1 MKSNKISFIIFVT
14 LTIFFAGS
22 CKKSFFTDVNVNPN
36 VPNDVAPNLILTTSE
51 AALGYTQGGDLS
63 RFTSLIT
70 QQVFGANS
78 QSQSYYA
85 YGLNPG
91 VFDNL
96 WPDLYT
102 STIINIDTLKNL
114 SDQKQYNV
122 YAGISRI
129 LMAYTLQMTVDCW
142 GKIPYSQSVKGDANL
157 HPVFD
162 DDKALYDTIASLVD
176 AGISQ
181 LSDSHRGVFI
191 PGADDG
197 IYGGDA
203 LKWIKFGHAIKARL
217 YIHQSKGNAAMA
229 TKALAEVAL
238 SFTGNSESAQ
248 YKFGVAE
255 TAANPW
261 YQFNRDRPGDETFSN
276 STLAMQLQT
285 LNDPRFNIFIDPVND
300 GLGQSADA
308 SHYGGL
314 NKYYGSVNS
323 PVELITY
330 DELLFIK
337 AEATLR
343 ETGDYAAAQNFYSEA
358 IRANMEK
365 LGVDESAIE
374 TYISAQGTLP
384 VTNINDA
391 IAKVATQEFIALY
404 LNPEAW
410 VVWRRTESP
419 ELSATG
425 PGDVP
430 RRLVYPQSEYSYNSA
445 NTPPSTLYAPR
456 IFWDN

>member
-1 MKSNKISFIIFVT
+1 MKSNKISFIT
-14 LTIFFAGS
+14 LTALLILFAA
-22 CKKSFFTDVNVNPN
+22 CKKSFFTDVNINPN
-36 VPNDVAPNLILTTSE
+36 VPKEVAPNLILSTSE

-129 LMAYTLQMTVDCW
+129 LMAYTLQITVDCW
-142 GKIPYSQSVKGDANL
+142 GKIPYSQAVEGDNNL
-157 HPVFD
+157 HPAFD
-162 DDKALYDTIASLVD
+162 DDKALYDTIANLVD
-176 AGISQ
+176 AGISR
-181 LSDSHRGVFI
+181 LSDSHRGVFT

-197 IYGGDA
+197 IYGGNA

-217 YIHQSKGNAAMA
+217 YIHQSKDNAAMA
-229 TKALAEVAL
+229 SQALAEVAL
-238 SFTGNSESAQ
+238 SFADNSESAQ
-248 YKFGVAE
+248 YKFGLAE

-261 YQFNRDRPGDETFSN
+261 YQFNRDRPGDETFSK
-276 STLAMQLQT
+276 STLALQLQA
-285 LNDPRFNIFIDPVND
+285 LSDPRYDIFIDKAND
-300 GLGQSADA
+300 GHGQSADG
-308 SHYGGL
+308 SHFGGL
-314 NKYYGSVNS
+314 NAYYGSVNS
-323 PVELITY
+323 PVEFITY

-343 ETGDYAAAQNFYSEA
+343 TTGDYNMAQNFYQQA
-358 IRANMEK
+358 LQANMRK
-365 LGVDESAIE
+365 LGVSESAIE
-374 TYISAQGTLP
+374 TYIAAQGTLP
-384 VTNINDA
+384 TSSVNEA
-391 IAKVATQEFIALY
+391 IAKVAMQEFIALY

-410 VVWRRTESP
+410 VLWRRTGSP
-419 ELSATG
+419 ALSPTG
-425 PGDVP
+425 PGEVP

-445 NTPPSTLYAPR
+445 NTPASTLYAPR
-456 IFWDN
+456 IFWDK

>member
-1 MKSNKISFIIFVT
+1 MKSNRITFILPAT
-14 LTIFFAGS
+14 LLILFAGA
-22 CKKSFFTDVNVNPN
+22 CKKSFFTKVNINPN
-36 VPNDVAPNLILTTSE
+36 VPTEVAPNLILSTSE

-102 STIINIDTLKNL
+102 STIINIDTLKTL
-114 SDQKQYNV
+114 ADQKEYNA

-129 LMAYTLQMTVDCW
+129 LMAYTLQVTVDCW
-142 GKIPYSQSVKGDANL
+142 GKIPYAQSVQGDRNL

-162 DDKALYDTIASLVD
+162 DDKALYDTIASLID
-176 AGISQ
+176 AGISK
-181 LSDSHRGVFI
+181 LSDSHKGVFT
-191 PGADDG
+191 PGVDDG
-197 IYGGDA
+197 IYGGNA

-217 YIHQSKGNAAMA
+217 YIHQSKGNAGMA

-238 SFTGNSESAQ
+238 SFADNSENAQ
-248 YKFGVAE
+248 YKFGLAE

-261 YQFNRDRPGDETFSN
+261 YQFNRDRPDDEEFSN
-276 STLAMQLQT
+276 STLAAQLKT
-285 LNDPRFNIFIDPVND
+285 LSDPRFSVFIDEAND
-300 GLGQSADA
+300 GLGQSSDG

-314 NKYYGSVNS
+314 NKYYGAVNS

-343 ETGDYAAAQNFYSEA
+343 TTGDYTVAQGFYQQA
-358 IRANMEK
+358 IQANMQK
-365 LGVDESAIE
+365 LGVSESDIE
-374 TYISAQGTLP
+374 TYVAAQGTLP
-384 VTNINDA
+384 VTINDA
-391 IAKVATQEFIALY
+391 IAKIATQEFIALY

-419 ELSATG
+419 ALSSTG
-425 PGDVP
+425 PGAVP
-430 RRLVYPQSEYSYNSA
+430 RRLVYPQSEYSYNAA
-445 NTPPSTLYAPR
+445 NTPPSTLYAPK